1 MEVKRLTGAVIII
14 VVLLV
19 LIFVVWPIAIY
30 NSLVRKRVRVDNAW
44 RQIDVQLKRRHDLI
58 PNLVESAKGYM
69 KYERETLEK
78 VMEARSRAVSA
89 GGIEEAG
96 HAEGELSRIL
106 RQLFALVENY
116 PELKANE
123 QVARLMEELTHTEN
137 NIAFARQFYNDMVM
151 DYNTSLQVFPNSI
164 IASLFNF
171 QPKPFFRMEV
181 EEEAQ
186 PPSVDLRI

>member
-1 MEVKRLTGAVIII
+1 VKRLTGAVIII

-58 PNLVESAKGYM
+58 PNLVESVKGYM

-78 VMEARSRAVSA
+78 VMEARSRAVGA

-96 HAEGELSRIL
+96 QAEGELSRIL

-151 DYNTSLQVFPNSI
+151 DYNTSLQIFPNSI

-171 QPKPFFRMEV
+171 QPKPFFRMDV

>member
-58 PNLVESAKGYM
+58 PNLVESVKGYM

-78 VMEARSRAVSA
+78 VMEARSRAVGA

-96 HAEGELSRIL
+96 QAEGELSRIL

>member
-1 MEVKRLTGAVIII
+1 MTATVIII
-14 VVLLV
+14 VVVAV
-19 LIFVVWPIAIY
+19 LIFVIWPIAIY
-30 NSLVRKRVRVDNAW
+30 NGLVKRRVRVDNAW

-58 PNLVESAKGYM
+58 PNLVESVKGYM
-69 KYERETLEK
+69 KYERETLER

-89 GGIEEAG
+89 RGIEEAG
-96 HAEGELSRIL
+96 RSEGELTRIL

-123 QVARLMEELTHTEN
+123 QVAKLMEELTHTEN

-151 DYNTSLQVFPNSI
+151 EYNTALQIFPNSI

-171 QPKPFFRMEV
+171 QPKPFFHMEV

>member
-1 MEVKRLTGAVIII
+1 LTGTVIVI

-58 PNLVESAKGYM
+58 PNLVESVKGYM

-96 HAEGELSRIL
+96 QAEGELSRIL